1 MSPSADRFPAATQ
14 TLRTRVVMGG
24 IFAGALIALALSVLF
39 TGSGGFAG
47 GSGGGAGKL
56 SPAAEEAFHSPP
68 GSCLTWNNA
77 DASDAS
83 KVACTQPHKFEVTAL
98 VDIGAQ
104 FPEGAP
110 VPSLEQWQQIA
121 QQKCTSD
128 VKPYLGHNL
137 DPYGKLTTN
146 LLRPTPSQWDDG
158 DRQLRCGLQWAGPGG
173 TLLATTGPAKEQD
186 QSLVFEPGTCLAL
199 QGKGVGDPLE
209 CTKPHSYEI
218 IAILDLKTK
227 FKDTYPSQ
235 DDQKAWLDTECTKQ
249 AADYTGGAD
258 LDAKKLILT
267 WDLREQE
274 SWDAG
279 STKVNCKVA
288 ALLPDKSGLQAVT
301 GSIKAAPAG
310 PDGPDAGQPQDGGP
324 PSDGGGGPTASNSA
338 PPTSKQNG

>member
-1 MSPSADRFPAATQ
+1 MSPSADRFPTATQ

-24 IFAGALIALALSVLF
+24 IFAGALIALALSVVF
-39 TGSGGFAG
+39 SWSGDIAG
-47 GSGGGAGKL
+47 GAGGGAGKL
-56 SPAAEEAFHSPP
+56 SAAAEEAFHSPP
-68 GSCLTWNNA
+68 GSCLTWGNP
-77 DASDAS
+77 DASDAR
-83 KVACTQPHKFEVTAL
+83 KVVCTQPHLFEVTTL
-98 VDIGAQ
+98 VDIGPQ

-110 VPSLEQWQQIA
+110 TPTLEQWQQIA
-121 QQKCTSD
+121 QQKCTAD

-146 LLRPTPSQWDDG
+146 LLRPTTSQWDDG

-173 TLLATTGPAKEQD
+173 RLLQTTGPAKGQD

-199 QGKGVGDPLE
+199 QGKGVGDPVE

-218 IAILDLKTK
+218 ITTLDLKSK
-227 FKDTYPSQ
+227 FKDAYPSQ
-235 DDQKAWLDTECTKQ
+235 EDQKNWLDTECNQQ

-258 LDAKKLILT
+258 LDAKHLILT

-288 ALLPDKSGLQAVT
+288 AKLPDNSGLQAVT
-301 GSIKAAPAG
+301 GSLKAAPAG
-310 PDGPDAGQPQDGGP
+310 SDAGQPGDGP
-324 PSDGGGGPTASNSA
+324 PSDGGGGQETSPRASPS
-338 PPTSKQNG
+338 TSKPNG

>member
-1 MSPSADRFPAATQ
+1 
-14 TLRTRVVMGG
+14 
-24 IFAGALIALALSVLF
+24 
-39 TGSGGFAG
+39 
-47 GSGGGAGKL
+47 
-56 SPAAEEAFHSPP
+56 
-68 GSCLTWNNA
+68 
-77 DASDAS
+77 
-83 KVACTQPHKFEVTAL
+83 
-98 VDIGAQ
+98 
-104 FPEGAP
+104 

-173 TLLATTGPAKEQD
+173 TLLPTTGPAKEQD

-199 QGKGVGDPLE
+199 QGKGVGDPVE

-218 IAILDLKTK
+218 IATLDLKTK
-227 FKDTYPSQ
+227 FKDTYPAQ

-249 AADYTGGAD
+249 AADYTDGAD

-301 GSIKAAPAG
+301 GSIKGAPPG
-310 PDGPDAGQPQDGGP
+310 DGGQPQDGGP
-324 PSDGGGGPTASNSA
+324 PSDGGGGPATSSSA
-338 PPTSKQNG
+338 PPSTKKNG